1 MEFSLLNQDEVAIN
15 LSDFRGKKV
24 IVFFYPKAFTPGC
37 TKQNCELS
45 ENYDKLLDSGYVLIG
60 ISPDKCEKLAKFKND
75 YNLNQILLSDTEK
88 VVAKQFGA
96 WGIKKNYGKEYEGLI
111 RSCFVL
117 DENGEIIKEYRNHK
131 ATGFAARLIKD
142 LLGE

>member
-1 MEFSLLNQDEVAIN
+1 MDFTLLNQDEVAIN

-45 ENYDKLLDSGYVLIG
+45 ENYDKLLDNGYVLIG

-75 YNLNQILLSDTEK
+75 YNLNQILLSDENK
-88 VVAKQFGA
+88 EVAKLFGA

-131 ATGFAARLIKD
+131 ATGFAARLMKD